1 MIKISNINF
10 CEKTVENIE
19 VSCDDMKEIKF
30 EFLDNT
36 LRLSIVKENDKEVIE
51 EIIKEEMEDD
61 EVVKEE
67 PTEDVIEEK
76 VIEKLTIDDLKK
88 IIYETIPKKNTAE
101 TYFRTIKQVHDNF
114 DEDDVNELLKKEN
127 EIIEFIETKYDK
139 LSTIKNKLCGML
151 KVYNLLNLESNV
163 LKSKIDHYM
172 VSLSIQEDKKKEDPT
187 DKKTIQEAELI
198 VNYFKNELGM
208 MEDMISKD
216 VDILNTWDKTAQLY
230 AVLKIYLTYGMLRPS
245 EIMDMKITD
254 TDEGNEQKNYI
265 NVVTKKMIIHNHK
278 NDRKGTKVI
287 DITDDTLND
296 ILSRGLNNYLIT
308 NHSGEVYTSSSS
320 FTKMFKSR
328 FNDYNPYDL
337 RKCIS
342 SLAIHEGD
350 TEKIN
355 MLEHNQGHCL
365 NTILKNYNTY
375 NKVDVQ

>member
-1 MIKISNINF
+1 MKMIKMSTVNF
-10 CEKTVENIE
+10 SKRTIENLE
-19 VSCDDMKEIKF
+19 VSCDDIKEIKC

-114 DEDDVNELLKKEN
+114 DEDGMNQLLKKEN

-139 LSTIKNKLCGML
+139 LTTIKNKLCGVL

-172 VSLSIQEDKKKEDPT
+172 VSLSIREDKKKEDPT
-187 DKKTIQEAELI
+187 DKKTIKEAELI

-254 TDEGNEQKNYI
+254 TDEGNEKKNDI
-265 NVVTKKMIIHNHK
+265 NVVTKK
-278 NDRKGTKVI
+278 
-287 DITDDTLND
+287 
-296 ILSRGLNNYLIT
+296 ILSIT
-308 NHSGEVYTSSSS
+308 TRM
-320 FTKMFKSR
+320 T
-328 FNDYNPYDL
+328 
-337 RKCIS
+337 RK
-342 SLAIHEGD
+342 EQ
-350 TEKIN
+350 K
-355 MLEHNQGHCL
+355 
-365 NTILKNYNTY
+365 
-375 NKVDVQ
+375 

>member
-1 MIKISNINF
+1 
-10 CEKTVENIE
+10 
-19 VSCDDMKEIKF
+19 
-30 EFLDNT
+30 
-36 LRLSIVKENDKEVIE
+36 LRLSIVKENNEEVIE
-51 EIIKEEMEDD
+51 EIIKEEMEDIPND
-61 EVVKEE
+61 EHVNEE

-101 TYFRTIKQVHDNF
+101 TYFRSIKQVYDNF
-114 DEDDVNELLKKEN
+114 DEEDVHILLKKEN
-127 EIIEFIETKYDK
+127 DIIEFIEKKYDK
-139 LSTIKNKLCGML
+139 FTTIKNKLCGVY
-151 KVYNLLNLESNV
+151 KVYNLLNLESSV

-172 VSLSIQEDKKKEDPT
+172 VTLSIEEDKKKENPM
-187 DKKTIQEAELI
+187 DKKSDEEAEQI
-198 VNYFKNELGM
+198 ENYFKSELG
-208 MEDMISKD
+208 
-216 VDILNTWDKTAQLY
+216 ILNTWDKTAQLY

-254 TDEGNEQKNYI
+254 TDEGNEKKNYM
-265 NVVTKKMIIHNHK
+265 NVATKNIVIHNHK
-278 NDRKGTKVI
+278 NDRKETKVI
-287 DITDDTLND
+287 DITDDE
-296 ILSRGLNNYLIT
+296 LNNILCKGLKSYLIT

-320 FTKMFKSR
+320 LSKMFKSR

-355 MLEHNQGHCL
+355 MIEHNQGHSL

-375 NKVDVQ
+375 NKVEDL